1 MTEGDGGPREG
12 NAALLRALEQ
22 PRYEVIP
29 LRRAAERLK
38 VLEPG
43 TTVTITCSPRG
54 GIEATVELSRHAV
67 EHGLQTV
74 PHIAARQVRDASHL
88 ADILAQ
94 LAELGIEEMFV
105 PGGDQTPPEGDFHA
119 AADVLE
125 AMAGMSHS
133 IKRVGITGYPEGHPL
148 IDDERLNEALAA
160 KAPHA
165 HYIVTQMCF
174 EPEAVTRWI
183 RSVRERGITLPVYLG
198 VPTVADRLHLLR
210 IATQIGVG
218 PSVRYL
224 RHQGEFA
231 RRVLLPGAP
240 GPDRAVLD
248 FASAVA
254 DPELGIAGFHLYTFN
269 QVEEARRW
277 VTSLRERLQP

>member
-12 NAALLRALEQ
+12 NAALLRVLEH

-38 VLEPG
+38 ALEPG

-67 EHGLQTV
+67 GQGLHTV

-94 LAELGIEEMFV
+94 LAELGIEEIFV
-105 PGGDQTPPEGDFHA
+105 PGGDQTPPVGDFHA
-119 AADVLE
+119 AADLLE
-125 AMAGMSHS
+125 AMAGPSHS

-198 VPTVADRLHLLR
+198 VPTIADRLHLLR

-248 FASAVA
+248 FAEAVA

-269 QVEEARRW
+269 QVEEARHW
-277 VTSLRERLQP
+277 VASLRERLRQ